1 MIYEVS
7 GQRTEAGAY
16 TPANNSETVRECV
29 GLFLS
34 GEDLQEAVRELEGTA
49 FPRQDISVM
58 GARSELMEV
67 FGSKTIDPHMAMDNP
82 DTPRA
87 APARPEEKT
96 IGASVMVGVPAYV
109 GAMAAAISA
118 GAVAFP
124 AILGAAVIGGMG
136 GGALGGILAKLFG
149 ERDVRHYEE
158 QIDRGGLLLWV
169 RTPDRER
176 EEVAVGIMRKFHALE
191 VHVHEIA

>member
-1 MIYEVS
+1 MMYEIS
-7 GQRTEAGAY
+7 QERANGRNY
-16 TPANNSETVRECV
+16 TPANGAEVVRECV

-34 GEDLQEAVRELEGTA
+34 AEDLQEAVRELESTA

-58 GARSELMEV
+58 GTRAELMEV
-67 FGSKTIDPHMAMDNP
+67 FGTKTIDPHMAMDNP

-96 IGASVMVGVPAYV
+96 IGASAMVGVPAYV
-109 GAMAAAISA
+109 GAMSAALSA

-124 AILGAAVIGGMG
+124 AIVGAAVIGGLS
-136 GGALGGILAKLFG
+136 GGALGGILTKLFG
-149 ERDVRHYEE
+149 DRDMRHYEE

-169 RTPDRER
+169 RTPDRGR
-176 EEVAVGIMRKFHALE
+176 EEVAVGIMRKWHALE
-191 VHVHEIA
+191 VHVHDIA

>member
-1 MIYEVS
+1 MMEVS
-7 GQRTEAGAY
+7 GQQTETGAY
-16 TPANNSETVRECV
+16 RPANDTQTVRECV
-29 GLFLS
+29 GLFLT
-34 GEDLQEAVRELEGTA
+34 GEDLQEAIRELESTA

-58 GARSELMEV
+58 GTRSELMDV

-87 APARPEEKT
+87 APARPEEKN
-96 IGASVMVGVPAYV
+96 IGTSAMVSVPAYV
-109 GAMAAAISA
+109 GAMAAALSA

-124 AILGAAVIGGMG
+124 AIIGAAVIGGVG
-136 GGALGGILAKLFG
+136 GGAMGGILAKLFG
-149 ERDVRHYEE
+149 DRDTRHYEE

-176 EEVAVGIMRKFHALE
+176 EEIAVSIMRKFHALE
-191 VHVHEIA
+191 VHVHDIA